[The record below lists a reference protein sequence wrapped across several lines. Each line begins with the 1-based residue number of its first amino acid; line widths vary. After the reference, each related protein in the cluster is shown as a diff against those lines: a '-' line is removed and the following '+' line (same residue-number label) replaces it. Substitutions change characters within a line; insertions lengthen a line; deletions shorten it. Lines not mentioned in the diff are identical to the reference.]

1 MATIQLTA
9 TPEEMKAYGEML
21 AYIRVIAPNFEGPI
35 TPEKSVS
42 SMFEVIERWTVEDT
56 GAFVSHHGNKEW
68 L

>member
-1 MATIQLTA
+1 MAYQPIATA
-9 TPEEMKAYGEML
+9 EEMKAYEEML
-21 AYIRVIAPNFEGPI
+21 AHFRVIAPNFEGPI